1 MPGPVFLET
10 ERLELRTVEEEDA
23 DLVQEG
29 RMNPEIRRYITSFR
43 APRSHAAVAE
53 EVPADDGVHLFV
65 VPRAGEHGG
74 RSVGRAALDHV
85 DETDGW
91 ANISFWL
98 FPEAQGSGYATE
110 AAAHLV
116 AFGFRERGLR
126 RITANAVA
134 PNEGSIA
141 VLGRLGFT
149 HEGTRREKTMVDGEY
164 VDLEL
169 YGLLRREWPGVDA
182 VLDID

>member
-1 MPGPVFLET
+1 MPGPVFIET
-10 ERLELRTVEEEDA
+10 ERLELRTVETEDA
-23 DLVQEG
+23 DIVQQG
-29 RMNPEIRRYITSFR
+29 RMDAEIRRYITGFG
-43 APRSHAAVAE
+43 APRSRAAVAD

-65 VPRAGEHGG
+65 VPRTGEHGG
-74 RSVGRAALDHV
+74 RPVGQAALDHI
-85 DETDGW
+85 DEADGW

-116 AFGFRERGLR
+116 AFAFRERGLR

-141 VLGRLGFT
+141 VLERLGFT
-149 HEGTRREKTMVDGEY
+149 HEGTQREKTTVDGEY
-164 VDLEL
+164 VDLKL